1 MPPFEYRITEQ
12 YPNVYTTQQM
22 FCGSWRFLN
31 EEGYFHHNAGGK
43 FIFTSLTE
51 AETVM
56 NLAKELNGEWYP
68 DWL

>member
-1 MPPFEYRITEQ
+1 MRFDYRIIQQ
-12 YPNVYTTQQM
+12 YPNVYTTQM
-22 FCGSWRFLN
+22 FFGSWKFLN
-31 EEGYFHHNAGGK
+31 EKGYFHENAGGK
-43 FIFTSLTE
+43 FAFTSLTE